1 MTKTANISIIQYFTQ
16 LGQAAAHGNPTDR
29 RKYDRDAAEFR
40 RLYTVYAVEPTE
52 GDWENLLDWCME
64 RGIYAYAEQ
73 WHNGTQW
80 LALDLMAKWLE
91 A

>member
-1 MTKTANISIIQYFTQ
+1 MKECNISIIQYFAQ
-16 LGQAAAHGNPTDR
+16 IGQVASHGNLSDH
-29 RKYDRDAAEFR
+29 RKYDRDTAEFH
-40 RLYTVYAVEPTE
+40 RLYAVYKAEPTE
-52 GDWENLLDWCME
+52 GDWQNLLDWCTE